1 MKRKRIFKFLILLL
15 LVASTIFVASCSSDD
30 EESAIIDANGKCISG
45 TIYLVNGERESQYV
59 FIDVLNY
66 PEGDDKYRRINVV
79 VVPKDEFPLSHY
91 QSGDIISFSI
101 VEVKFSYL
109 DFTDGLHSQTPYVC
123 SVKLCK

>member
-1 MKRKRIFKFLILLL
+1 MKKILLAL
-15 LVASTIFVASCSSDD
+15 FCVLPSLAMFSACGSDD
-30 EESAIIDANGKCISG
+30 EESEIIDANGKCISG

-123 SVKLCK
+123 SIKLCK

>member
-1 MKRKRIFKFLILLL
+1 MKKVLLAL
-15 LVASTIFVASCSSDD
+15 FCVLPSLAMFSACGSDD
-30 EESAIIDANGKCISG
+30 EESEIIDANGKCISG
-45 TIYLVNGERESQYV
+45 TIFLTNGERESQYV
-59 FIDVLNY
+59 FIHVLNY

-123 SVKLCK
+123 SIKLCK

>member
-1 MKRKRIFKFLILLL
+1 MKKILLAL
-15 LVASTIFVASCSSDD
+15 FCVLPSLGMLSACGSDD
-30 EESAIIDANGKCISG
+30 EESEIIDANGKCISG
-45 TIYLVNGERESQYV
+45 TIFLTNGERESQYV

-123 SVKLCK
+123 SIKLCK

>member
-1 MKRKRIFKFLILLL
+1 MKKVILALFCVL
-15 LVASTIFVASCSSDD
+15 PSLAMFSACGSDD
-30 EESAIIDANGKCISG
+30 EESEIIDANGKCISG

-66 PEGDDKYRRINVV
+66 PEGEEKYKNIKVV
-79 VVPKDEFPLSHY
+79 VVPKDEFPLSRY
-91 QSGDIISFSI
+91 QTGDIISFSI

-123 SVKLCK
+123 SIKLCK

>member
-1 MKRKRIFKFLILLL
+1 MKKVLLAL
-15 LVASTIFVASCSSDD
+15 FCVLPSLAMFSACGSDD
-30 EESAIIDANGKCISG
+30 EESEIIDANGKCISG

-123 SVKLCK
+123 SIKLCK